1 MFSKKKDL
9 GTILKG
15 FMTTIEDLEV
25 LATSKDDELM
35 DLAIKQAELEEATLT
50 AIDVGGKARSVAS
63 KLKAIV
69 GD

>member
-50 AIDVGGKARSVAS
+50 AIDVGGKARLVAS